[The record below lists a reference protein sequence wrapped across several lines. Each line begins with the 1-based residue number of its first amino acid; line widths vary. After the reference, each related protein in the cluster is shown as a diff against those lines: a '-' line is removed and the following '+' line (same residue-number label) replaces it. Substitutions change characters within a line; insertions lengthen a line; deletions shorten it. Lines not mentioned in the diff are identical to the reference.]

1 MSCQRNSESGAGAGI
16 KNGITRLANK
26 AGNTFGAIQAGYAKT
41 MDVYNDQVI
50 RRVAPATNRILAKV
64 DRPTSQAAA
73 VTSRVAT
80 SKVFPFVVSAAMM
93 FRPGFDS
100 SINKIVLV
108 PTGRETRDAVSGALN
123 AGVEAKNALEKFVV
137 RPSKTLAGVVVGA
150 TREGKGTMLTLKQGE
165 KELASA
171 SFVNV
176 PKITRFL
183 NGIDL
188 AGSHSLGQDVISSR
202 GEIVRAGLKP
212 GEAAAFKRKAVTN
225 LAAAVIR
232 EAAIEQV
239 RKAGEAA
246 RGQAVPLLED
256 GRGMDRGRT
265 GDNGRQTRL
274 VKAGANFALDMVFGQ
289 SNTNDYWHHGASIFK
304 TSQGETRTVTH
315 LQSLAIPAQHYYF
328 DRELTR
334 PEVAEIVT
342 GLKQAH
348 HVAGYVGGIHPAE
361 SLMPLWGG
369 CKKGMIT
376 ARLYYPPPPTEWVN
390 QENSGELPDK
400 SG

>member
-26 AGNTFGAIQAGYAKT
+26 AGNMFGAIQAGYAKT
-41 MDVYNDQVI
+41 MDVYNEQVI
-50 RRVAPATNRILAKV
+50 RTVAPATNRLLAKV
-64 DRPTSQAAA
+64 DRPASTAAA
-73 VTSRVAT
+73 VTARMVT
-80 SKVFPFVVSAAMM
+80 SKMFPFVVSAAVM

-100 SINKIVLV
+100 RINKIVLV
-108 PTGRETRDAVSGALN
+108 PTDRETRDAISGALS
-123 AGVEAKNALEKFVV
+123 AGMEAKNAIEKFVV
-137 RPSKTLAGVVVGA
+137 RPSKTLTGVVVGA
-150 TREGKGTMLTLKQGE
+150 TREGKGTRLTLKRGE

-171 SFVNV
+171 SFVKV

-183 NGIDL
+183 NGVDL
-188 AGSHSLGQDVISSR
+188 VGSHRLGQDVISSR

-225 LAAAVIR
+225 LATAVIR
-232 EAAIEQV
+232 EATIEQV

-246 RGQAVPLLED
+246 RGQAGLLLED
-256 GRGMDRGRT
+256 GRGRGRGQT
-265 GDNGRQTRL
+265 GDNERQKRL
-274 VKAGANFALDMVFGQ
+274 VKAGANFAVDMAFGQ
-289 SNTNDYWHHGASIFK
+289 TNSNVYWHWGTSVFK
-304 TSQGETRTVTH
+304 TLQGETRTVTH

-328 DRELTR
+328 DRELSR

-348 HVAGYVGGIHPAE
+348 HVASYVGGIHPIE
-361 SLMPLWGG
+361 SLMPVWGG
-369 CKKGMIT
+369 CKKGLIT
-376 ARLYYPPPPTEWVN
+376 ARLYYPPPPTEWVKR
-390 QENSGELPDK
+390 ENNGELPNK